1 MSVRCVKGTCCCPY
15 CGGTFSIDNTVERR
29 PAHCKRCGYD
39 WNLRSQDPK
48 KCPNCGSTNWNADL
62 GTYVCKQ
69 CEHTWTS
76 RKPGVPRKCPR
87 CQSLLW
93 NKEPVVKEEKGKIRS
108 IPPETERMIVGC
120 HDKGLE
126 LFDAALTLDMPV
138 FTVLSVYHKRG
149 WF

>member
-1 MSVRCVKGTCCCPY
+1 M
-15 CGGTFSIDNTVERR
+15 
-29 PAHCKRCGYD
+29 
-39 WNLRSQDPK
+39 
-48 KCPNCGSTNWNADL
+48 
-62 GTYVCKQ
+62 
-69 CEHTWTS
+69 

-93 NKEPVVKEEKGKIRS
+93 DKEPVVKEEKGKIRS
-108 IPPETERMIVGC
+108 IPPETERMIVEC